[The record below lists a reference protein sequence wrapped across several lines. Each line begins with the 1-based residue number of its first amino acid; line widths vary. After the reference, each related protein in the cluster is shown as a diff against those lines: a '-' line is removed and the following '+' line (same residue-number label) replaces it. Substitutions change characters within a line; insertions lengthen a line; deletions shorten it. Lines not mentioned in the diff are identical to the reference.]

1 MTADG
6 RYYLKHG
13 RHGMSGAPLSPAGD
27 PPPALGGR
35 CTARWQ
41 RGPSVERT
49 PLQGVDFP
57 FVKGEAQNELLGR
70 RDAVKMISLVAGGG
84 SHGAEARARF
94 LREASI
100 TARLPHPNIVTI
112 HDLGETDTG
121 DNRPPFLVAQR
132 P

>member
-1 MTADG
+1 M
-6 RYYLKHG
+6 
-13 RHGMSGAPLSPAGD
+13 
-27 PPPALGGR
+27 
-35 CTARWQ
+35 
-41 RGPSVERT
+41 ERT

-57 FVKGEAQNELLGR
+57 FVIREAQDELLGR

-94 LREASI
+94 LREAPI
-100 TARLPHPNIVTI
+100 TARLRHPNIVTI